1 MNASD
6 SKFDGPTL
14 VGAIDLGASSG
25 RVMAGVFA
33 NGSLELHEIHRFANG
48 PVQKGDSLFW
58 GLDDVLANLQIG
70 LRKLGEFAEQL
81 GVPVASIGVDT
92 WAVDYGLIDAAGNL
106 LGQPHHYR
114 DQRNLLG
121 VASVDAV
128 VDPSELFAQN
138 GLQFQPFNTL
148 YQLAAEKLQRPE
160 LLAKTHKVLLVPDL
174 IAHWLTGK
182 LQTER
187 TNASTTGLLNAE
199 TQEWNLPLMERLGLK
214 PDWFA
219 PLASPGATLGK
230 LLPERVAHP
239 ALAETLV
246 TTVASHDTAA
256 AVQAAPLTD
265 SNSAFLSSGTWSL
278 LGLELSQPILS
289 AAARSANFTNESGT
303 PGNVRF
309 LKNLS
314 GLWLLQQTL
323 DNYQGTDA
331 KSSLADLLALAAK
344 VESPARIDVNDPEFV
359 APGDMTSRIHTHA
372 LRAGHAVGGT
382 LAHTVRC
389 IMDSLAD
396 AYIDALVELQKITG
410 VKVSQINVVGGGSQN
425 QLLCQLTADRTGLPV
440 VAGPVEATAIGNLI
454 GQAAALGVLESDAL
468 AQRNFVA
475 RNFAVKTYQPLQ
487 NQVSTN

>member
-1 MNASD
+1 
-6 SKFDGPTL
+6 
-14 VGAIDLGASSG
+14 
-25 RVMAGVFA
+25 MAGVFGP
-33 NGSLELHEIHRFANG
+33 GSLEIHEIHRFPNG

-58 GLDDVLANLQIG
+58 GFDEVLANLQIG
-70 LRKLGEFAEQL
+70 LEKLGDFAERL

-92 WAVDYGLIDAAGNL
+92 WAVDYGLVDEAGTL
-106 LGQPHHYR
+106 LSQPHHYR

-128 VDPSELFAQN
+128 IDPSELFAQN

-160 LLAKTHKVLLVPDL
+160 LLAKTHKILLMPDL
-174 IAHWLTGK
+174 IAHWLTGHF
-182 LQTER
+182 QTER
-187 TNASTTGLLNAE
+187 TNASTTGLLSAE
-199 TQEWNLPLMERLGLK
+199 TQDWNLHLMERLGFH

-219 PLASPGATLGK
+219 PLAAPGSTLGK

-239 ALAETLV
+239 ALANTLV

-256 AVQAAPLTD
+256 AVQAAPL
-265 SNSAFLSSGTWSL
+265 NGACAAFLSSGTWSL
-278 LGLELSQPILS
+278 LGLELRQPILS

-323 DNYQGTDA
+323 DNYQGTDD
-331 KSSLADLLALAAK
+331 KSLLPELLELAAK

-396 AYIDALVELQKITG
+396 AYRAALAELQNITE
-410 VKVSQINVVGGGSQN
+410 VTVTQINVVGGGSQN
-425 QLLCQLTADRTGLPV
+425 QLLCQLTADITGLPV

-454 GQAAALGVLESDAL
+454 TQAATLGIMDANPI

-475 RNFAVKTYQPLQ
+475 HNFAVKTYLPANELKA
-487 NQVSTN
+487 

>member
-1 MNASD
+1 MNPAAAQSQVG
-6 SKFDGPTL
+6 SPTL

-25 RVMAGVFA
+25 RVMAGVF
-33 NGSLELHEIHRFANG
+33 GGGGLELHEIHRFANG

-58 GLDDVLANLQIG
+58 GFDEVLANLQIG
-70 LRKLGEFAEQL
+70 LRKLGEFAEQV

-92 WAVDYGLIDAAGNL
+92 WAVDYGLIDDAGNL
-106 LGQPHHYR
+106 LSQPHHYR

-128 VDPSELFAQN
+128 IDPSDLFAQN

-160 LLAKTHKVLLVPDL
+160 LLAKTAKLLLVPDL
-174 IAHWLTGK
+174 IAHWLSGQ

-187 TNASTTGLLNAE
+187 TNASTTGLLNAQ
-199 TQEWNLPLMERLGLK
+199 TQEWNLPLMERLGFK
-214 PDWFA
+214 PEWFA
-219 PLASPGATLGK
+219 PLAAPGLKVGK

-239 ALAETLV
+239 ALANTVV

-256 AVQAAPLTD
+256 AVQAAPL
-265 SNSAFLSSGTWSL
+265 NGACAAFLSSGTWSL
-278 LGLELSQPILS
+278 LGLELNQPILS

-303 PGNVRF
+303 QGNVRF

-323 DNYQGTDA
+323 DNYQGTDE
-331 KSSLADLLALAAK
+331 KTSLPELLAQAAEI
-344 VESPARIDVNDPEFV
+344 ESLARIDVNDPEFV
-359 APGDMTSRIHTHA
+359 APGDMTARIHTHA

-396 AYIDALVELQKITG
+396 AYKAALAELQSITG
-410 VKVSQINVVGGGSQN
+410 VTVSQINVVGGGSQN
-425 QLLCQLTADRTGLPV
+425 QLLCQLTADITGLPV
-440 VAGPVEATAIGNLI
+440 IAGPVEATAIGNLI
-454 GQAAALGVLESDAL
+454 AQAVSLGIIESSPIE
-468 AQRNFVA
+468 QRNFVA
-475 RNFAVKTYQPLQ
+475 RNFAVKTYLPAT
-487 NQVSTN
+487 NQSA

>member
-1 MNASD
+1 
-6 SKFDGPTL
+6 
-14 VGAIDLGASSG
+14 
-25 RVMAGVFA
+25 MAGVFGP
-33 NGSLELHEIHRFANG
+33 GSLEIHEIHRFANG

-58 GLDDVLANLQIG
+58 GFDDVLSNLQIG
-70 LRKLGEFAEQL
+70 LKKLGYFAEQL

-92 WAVDYGLIDAAGNL
+92 WAVDYGLVDDAGIL
-106 LGQPHHYR
+106 LSQPHHYR

-128 VDPSELFAQN
+128 IDPSELFAQN

-160 LLAKTHKVLLVPDL
+160 LLAKTHKLLLMPDL
-174 IAHWLTGK
+174 IAHWLTGQF
-182 LQTER
+182 QTER
-187 TNASTTGLLNAE
+187 TNASTTGLLSAE
-199 TQEWNLPLMERLGLK
+199 TQDWNLPLIERLGFN

-219 PLASPGATLGK
+219 PLAAPGSTLGK
-230 LLPERVAHP
+230 LLPERVPHP
-239 ALAETLV
+239 ALANTLV

-256 AVQAAPLTD
+256 AVQAAPLNGTCA
-265 SNSAFLSSGTWSL
+265 AFLSSGTWSL
-278 LGLELSQPILS
+278 LGLELGQPILT
-289 AAARSANFTNESGT
+289 AEARSANFTNESGT

-323 DNYQGTDA
+323 DNYQGTDD
-331 KSSLADLLALAAK
+331 KSSLPELLELAAK

-372 LRAGHAVGGT
+372 LRSGHAVGGT

-396 AYIDALVELQKITG
+396 AYRAALAELQSITG
-410 VKVSQINVVGGGSQN
+410 VAVTQINVVGGGSQN
-425 QLLCQLTADRTGLPV
+425 QLLCQLTADITGLQV

-454 GQAAALGVLESDAL
+454 TQAAALGIIDANPT

-475 RNFAVKTYQPLQ
+475 QNFAVKTYLP
-487 NQVSTN
+487 TNNLKA